1 MRNGQILAV
10 AQLVAVLR
18 KLIVGRQVVGQSE
31 RNGVFNVRA
40 RDSIAAPA
48 GDQRAGLR
56 GTAFKADCHR
66 HAVNHSPFVDG
77 NAPVANL
84 SVSVIAVPVRTRH
97 PGVFRDIQCHALIP
111 CLPETIVAVPI

>member
-10 AQLVAVLR
+10 AQLEAVLR

-48 GDQRAGLR
+48 GDQCAGLR
-56 GTAFKADCHR
+56 GAAFETDCHCHIDAR
-66 HAVNHSPFVDG
+66 SYLP
-77 NAPVANL
+77 NARSCATTHL
-84 SVSVIAVPVRTRH
+84 
-97 PGVFRDIQCHALIP
+97 L
-111 CLPETIVAVPI
+111 